1 MNLNPYL
8 NRKIRK
14 EVCKK
19 LILIYL
25 ILNYKIKMKRKN
37 IKNKQFNNGN
47 KKNNNLNHKIN
58 NELYNNNNI
67 ENIDYE
73 LPSTFGNAHPHI
85 ENNTQE
91 EKESYIN
98 QLESKIEQQT
108 KTISEL
114 NKYKYLCEKR
124 IKQLNPNEVLPLS
137 IESLKNEITNKN
149 NNSNSSVNNKDIH
162 KKYELLNEKFKNLLN
177 DYNEIIKN
185 NNIHDISSNTI
196 NAGNIN
202 DKYKI
207 LKEKYKKIKDENNK
221 IIEVLKEETKAC
233 EMQKNIID
241 ILQQAIDND
250 LAKNDELKKYITIDN
265 IIDFTQ
271 LKMEAEQYRKEL
283 VLSQAL
289 VNSLKSEIDQL
300 NKEKEEEILNN
311 NMDDKNNDNYN
322 EEDNDFNNKNNM
334 DNINYNMNNY
344 YENKERNNQEEH
356 NLIMSENISL
366 KTTLNS
372 QAQLIKEL
380 MEENENLKKL
390 VDEATIKLNDVISN
404 KNENK
409 INNENLN
416 YQLNSKINEI
426 KQYEDKFTYFND
438 YITII
443 KSIFMNF
450 QESLPKFINIYN
462 KMANEDLNSL
472 LSNSF
477 SQSIIKLNNRINQ
490 LNKIEKFNLE
500 TNIETDI
507 TNIIIELLQILNN
520 EFISIYEKVFQT
532 NSYYKESN
540 KKVEELLLKMKE
552 NEKINDI
559 NLKKINDIN
568 DLLNNEK
575 KNLEENKII
584 TEEFKT
590 KLAICQLE
598 KENLTK
604 KLESYIDDKSSIV
617 NCFYVIIK
625 ALTQYN
631 ESLSQLLRE
640 CVNIIE
646 TKSKLFNEK
655 EIIMEQLTKNKIKDL
670 NRNKLYQNNPEVNKM
685 VTQEQITLQNLI
697 NEFENKINE
706 KENQLSVNKEKIKQS
721 LLELQ
726 NRPLIQ
732 KNNINN
738 NGINNNYNYNY
749 YIKQDN
755 NGNYNIPGMINY
767 NIGKRNKMNE
777 LDNNKNNVA
786 SLYSL
791 DSGNENSDIRNQRNN
806 NANTYTYS
814 SYPQNQY
821 EKRNNEI
828 ENDMNFQSNI

>member
-1 MNLNPYL
+1 MN
-8 NRKIRK
+8 K
-14 EVCKK
+14 
-19 LILIYL
+19 
-25 ILNYKIKMKRKN
+25 KN
-37 IKNKQFNNGN
+37 IKNKN
-47 KKNNNLNHKIN
+47 KIPSNIINPNKLNQQIKNEI
-58 NELYNNNNI
+58 YDD
-67 ENIDYE
+67 NIDYE
-73 LPSTFGNAHPHI
+73 ISYGN
-85 ENNTQE
+85 ENNQAE
-91 EKESYIN
+91 DNSISKENYIE
-98 QLESKIEQQT
+98 QLELKIQHQEQ
-108 KTISEL
+108 TISEL
-114 NKYKYLCEKR
+114 NKYKFLCEKR
-124 IKQLNPNEVLPLS
+124 IKQLNPNEILPLT
-137 IESLKNEITNKN
+137 IESLNVENISNKKN
-149 NNSNSSVNNKDIH
+149 NINANNKDIH
-162 KKYELLNEKFKNLLN
+162 KKYELLNEKFQKLLN
-177 DYNEIIKN
+177 DYNDIVKN
-185 NNIHDISSNTI
+185 NNMHDISSNTI
-196 NAGNIN
+196 NAVNTN

-207 LKEKYKKIKDENNK
+207 LKEKYKKIKEENNK

-250 LAKNDELKKYITIDN
+250 ISKNNELKKYLTIDN
-265 IIDFTQ
+265 IVDFTQ

-289 VNSLKSEIDQL
+289 VNSLKSEIEQL
-300 NKEKEEEILNN
+300 NKEKEET
-311 NMDDKNNDNYN
+311 KNNYNKNREYNINENYD
-322 EEDNDFNNKNNM
+322 EENNKKNK
-334 DNINYNMNNY
+334 INKMNMNNY
-344 YENKERNNQEEH
+344 YNNNDDVNNQENN

-380 MEENENLKKL
+380 MDENQNLKKL
-390 VDEATIKLNDVISN
+390 VDEATIKLNDVITN

-409 INNENLN
+409 LNNENLN
-416 YQLNSKINEI
+416 YELNSKINEI
-426 KQYEDKFTYFND
+426 KQYEDKFIYFNE
-438 YITII
+438 YISII

-450 QESLPKFINIYN
+450 QETLPKFITIYN

-500 TNIETDI
+500 TNMETDI

-540 KKVEELLLKMKE
+540 KKIEELQLQIRDNERTNE
-552 NEKINDI
+552 N

-575 KNLEENKII
+575 KNMDDYKNQAED
-584 TEEFKT
+584 FKL

-598 KENLTK
+598 KENLSK
-604 KLESYIDDKSSIV
+604 KLDSYIEDKNSTV
-617 NCFYVIIK
+617 NCFYLVIK
-625 ALTQYN
+625 ALSQYN
-631 ESLSQLLRE
+631 ERLSQLLRE

-646 TKSKLFNEK
+646 TKSKLFTEK
-655 EIIMEQLTKNKIKDL
+655 EIIMEQLTKNRIKDI

-706 KENQLSVNKEKIKQS
+706 KENQLTETKEKIKQY

-726 NRPLIQ
+726 NKPLIQ

-749 YIKQDN
+749 YLNQDN
-755 NGNYNIPGMINY
+755 NNGKNNNLENINY
-767 NIGKRNKMNE
+767 NIINRNKLNDIDKKPAHSFDDNQNIMKRNQG
-777 LDNNKNNVA
+777 NKN
-786 SLYSL
+786 
-791 DSGNENSDIRNQRNN
+791 GT
-806 NANTYTYS
+806 TYTYIS
-814 SYPQNQY
+814 NPENQNKINSI
-821 EKRNNEI
+821 ENNEI
-828 ENDMNFQSNI
+828 ESDI

>member
-1 MNLNPYL
+1 M
-8 NRKIRK
+8 
-14 EVCKK
+14 
-19 LILIYL
+19 
-25 ILNYKIKMKRKN
+25 NYKIKMKRKN

-149 NNSNSSVNNKDIH
+149 NTSNSSVNNKDIH